1 MSKPSKSTKTDTS
14 SASLKDLM
22 ARLNEIVGWF
32 GGEDIDL
39 EQATAKY
46 DEGMALVEQIKERLA
61 QTESRINQI
70 MLQYDSQNKYSGKD

>member
-32 GGEDIDL
+32 GGEDVDL

-61 QTESRINQI
+61 RTENRINQI
-70 MLQYDSQNKYSGKD
+70 MLQYDSQDKH

>member
-1 MSKPSKSTKTDTS
+1 MSKPSKSAKTDTS

-22 ARLNEIVGWF
+22 ARLNEIIGWF

-70 MLQYDSQNKYSGKD
+70 MLQYDNQNKH

>member
-32 GGEDIDL
+32 GGEDVDL

-70 MLQYDSQNKYSGKD
+70 TLQYDSQNKH

>member
-32 GGEDIDL
+32 GGEDVDL

-46 DEGMALVEQIKERLA
+46 DEGMALVEQIKERLT

-70 MLQYDSQNKYSGKD
+70 MLQYDSQNKH

>member
-46 DEGMALVEQIKERLA
+46 DEGMALVERIKERLA

-70 MLQYDSQNKYSGKD
+70 TLQYDSQNKH

>member
-22 ARLNEIVGWF
+22 ARLNEVVGWF

-46 DEGMALVEQIKERLA
+46 DEGMALVEQIKERLT

-70 MLQYDSQNKYSGKD
+70 MLQYDSQNKH

>member
-14 SASLKDLM
+14 SASLKDLI

-32 GGEDIDL
+32 GEEGIDL

-46 DEGMALVEQIKERLA
+46 DEGMALVEQIKERLT

-70 MLQYDSQNKYSGKD
+70 MLQYDSQKSIER

>member
-46 DEGMALVEQIKERLA
+46 DEGMMLVEQIKERLA
-61 QTESRINQI
+61 QTENRINQI
-70 MLQYDSQNKYSGKD
+70 TLQYDSQNKH

>member
-1 MSKPSKSTKTDTS
+1 MSKSSKSTKADTS

-32 GGEDIDL
+32 GGEDVDL

-70 MLQYDSQNKYSGKD
+70 TLQYDSQNKH

>member
-61 QTESRINQI
+61 QTESRVNQI
-70 MLQYDSQNKYSGKD
+70 TLQYDSQNKH

>member
-1 MSKPSKSTKTDTS
+1 MSKPSKSTKVDTS

-39 EQATAKY
+39 EQATVKY

-61 QTESRINQI
+61 QTENRINQI
-70 MLQYDSQNKYSGKD
+70 MLQYDSQNKH

>member
-1 MSKPSKSTKTDTS
+1 MSKPSKSTKADTS

-39 EQATAKY
+39 EQAIAKY

-61 QTESRINQI
+61 QTENRINQI
-70 MLQYDSQNKYSGKD
+70 MLQYDSQNKH

>member
-22 ARLNEIVGWF
+22 AQLNEIVGWF

-61 QTESRINQI
+61 QTDSRINQI
-70 MLQYDSQNKYSGKD
+70 MLQYDSQNKH

>member
-1 MSKPSKSTKTDTS
+1 MSKPSKSTKVDTS

-46 DEGMALVEQIKERLA
+46 DEGMTLVEQIKERLA
-61 QTESRINQI
+61 QTENRINQI
-70 MLQYDSQNKYSGKD
+70 MLQYDSQNKH

>member
-1 MSKPSKSTKTDTS
+1 MSKPSKSTKADAS
-14 SASLKDLM
+14 SANLKDLM

-61 QTESRINQI
+61 QTENRINQI
-70 MLQYDSQNKYSGKD
+70 MLQYDSQNKH

>member
-1 MSKPSKSTKTDTS
+1 MSKSSKSTKADTS

-70 MLQYDSQNKYSGKD
+70 TLQYDSQNKH

>member
-14 SASLKDLM
+14 SASLRDLM

-39 EQATAKY
+39 EQATVKY

-70 MLQYDSQNKYSGKD
+70 MLQYDSQDKH

>member
-1 MSKPSKSTKTDTS
+1 MSKPSKSTKADTS

-46 DEGMALVEQIKERLA
+46 DEGMALVGQIKERLA
-61 QTESRINQI
+61 QTENRINQI
-70 MLQYDSQNKYSGKD
+70 MLQYDSQNKH

>member
-1 MSKPSKSTKTDTS
+1 MSKPSKSTKVDTS

-46 DEGMALVEQIKERLA
+46 DEGMTLVEQIKERLA

-70 MLQYDSQNKYSGKD
+70 TLQYDSQNKH

>member
-61 QTESRINQI
+61 QTESRIHQI
-70 MLQYDSQNKYSGKD
+70 TLQYDSQNKH

>member
-1 MSKPSKSTKTDTS
+1 MSKPSKSAKTDTS

-46 DEGMALVEQIKERLA
+46 DEGMVLVEQIKERLA

-70 MLQYDSQNKYSGKD
+70 MLQYDSQNKH

>member
-32 GGEDIDL
+32 GGEDVDL

-46 DEGMALVEQIKERLA
+46 DEGMALVERIKERLA

-70 MLQYDSQNKYSGKD
+70 MLQYDSQNKH

>member
-14 SASLKDLM
+14 SVSLKDLM

-70 MLQYDSQNKYSGKD
+70 MLQYDSQNKH

>member
-32 GGEDIDL
+32 GGEDVDL

-46 DEGMALVEQIKERLA
+46 DEGMMLVEQIKERLA
-61 QTESRINQI
+61 QTDSRINQI

>member
-1 MSKPSKSTKTDTS
+1 MSRPSKSTKTDTS
-14 SASLKDLM
+14 LASLKDLM

-70 MLQYDSQNKYSGKD
+70 TLQYDSQNKH

>member
-1 MSKPSKSTKTDTS
+1 MSKPSKSTKADAS
-14 SASLKDLM
+14 SANLKDLM

-70 MLQYDSQNKYSGKD
+70 MLQYDSQNKH

>member
-1 MSKPSKSTKTDTS
+1 MSKPSKSTKADAS

-70 MLQYDSQNKYSGKD
+70 MLQYDSQDKH

>member
-1 MSKPSKSTKTDTS
+1 MSKPSKSTKADIS
-14 SASLKDLM
+14 SASLNDLM

-61 QTESRINQI
+61 RTESRINQI
-70 MLQYDSQNKYSGKD
+70 MLQYDSQNKH

>member
-1 MSKPSKSTKTDTS
+1 MSKPSKSTKIDTS

-22 ARLNEIVGWF
+22 VRLNEIVGWF
-32 GGEDIDL
+32 GEKDIDL

-61 QTESRINQI
+61 QTDSRINQI
-70 MLQYDSQNKYSGKD
+70 MLQYDSQNKH

>member
-32 GGEDIDL
+32 GSEDIDL

-70 MLQYDSQNKYSGKD
+70 TLQYDSQNKH

>member
-1 MSKPSKSTKTDTS
+1 MSKPSKLTKADAS

-22 ARLNEIVGWF
+22 ARLNEIIGWF

-46 DEGMALVEQIKERLA
+46 DEGMMLVEQIKERLT

-70 MLQYDSQNKYSGKD
+70 MLQYDSQNKH

>member
-22 ARLNEIVGWF
+22 ARLNEIIGWF

-46 DEGMALVEQIKERLA
+46 DEGMMLVEQIKERLA

-70 MLQYDSQNKYSGKD
+70 TLQYDSQNKH

>member
-1 MSKPSKSTKTDTS
+1 MSKPSKSTKADTS

-22 ARLNEIVGWF
+22 ARLNEIIGWF

-46 DEGMALVEQIKERLA
+46 DEGMMLVEQIKERLA

-70 MLQYDSQNKYSGKD
+70 TLQYDSQNKH

>member
-70 MLQYDSQNKYSGKD
+70 MLQYDNQNKH

>member
-1 MSKPSKSTKTDTS
+1 MSKPSKSTKADTS

-46 DEGMALVEQIKERLA
+46 DEGIALVEQIKERLA
-61 QTESRINQI
+61 RMENQINQI
-70 MLQYDSQNKYSGKD
+70 MLQYDSQDKH

>member
-1 MSKPSKSTKTDTS
+1 MSKPSKSTKADTS

-46 DEGMALVEQIKERLA
+46 DEGMMLVEQIKERLA

-70 MLQYDSQNKYSGKD
+70 TLQYDSQNKH

>member
-32 GGEDIDL
+32 GSEDIDL

-70 MLQYDSQNKYSGKD
+70 TLQYDNQNKH

>member
-14 SASLKDLM
+14 SASLRDLM

-70 MLQYDSQNKYSGKD
+70 MLQYDNQNKH

>member
-32 GGEDIDL
+32 GGEDVDL

-70 MLQYDSQNKYSGKD
+70 MLQYDNQNKH